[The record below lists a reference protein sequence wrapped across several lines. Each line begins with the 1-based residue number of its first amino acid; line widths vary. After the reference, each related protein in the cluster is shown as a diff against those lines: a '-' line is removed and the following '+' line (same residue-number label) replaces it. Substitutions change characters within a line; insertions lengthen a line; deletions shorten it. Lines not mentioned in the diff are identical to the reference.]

1 MHSARARHGIQ
12 RTQQLAT
19 YRVTSGHDLYYIHTC
34 FLPLTGQIIR
44 VISLR
49 AARKVAIE
57 EQAEQ
62 QGAGRG
68 GGGGCAKETTKEIVK
83 TLKRNDP

>member
-68 GGGGCAKETTKEIVK
+68 GGGCAKETTKEIVK

>member
-12 RTQQLAT
+12 RTQRLAT
-19 YRVTSGHDLYYIHTC
+19 YRVTSGHDLCYIQTCC

-49 AARKVAIE
+49 VARKVASE
-57 EQAEQ
+57 EEAEKEKR
-62 QGAGRG
+62 GRG
-68 GGGGCAKETTKEIVK
+68 VERCERDKE
-83 TLKRNDP
+83 RNC

>member
-62 QGAGRG
+62 QGRG
-68 GGGGCAKETTKEIVK
+68 GDGGCAKETTKEIVK